1 MASGVS
7 VKMGVSGVAQF
18 KQGMKESQQAV
29 KTLDEA
35 LKLNEAQLKINGNE
49 ELVLQNKTKILT
61 EQIEK
66 QSQVVKQGQQAL
78 ELMRKNGVSETST
91 EFQKMQQNVYKAS
104 TDLLNMRA
112 SLEGIG
118 EAGEEA
124 QEGVSEMNQ
133 SLQRIGAHADY
144 DSVISGIGKIT
155 DGLEAAAQKAVQLGK
170 KLVQAMLTGG
180 QWADDL
186 QTTADKWEMTP
197 EQVYRMQQT
206 ANIIDTD
213 AETIFQA
220 RQKLIQAM
228 GKGDNKETM
237 GAFAALGI
245 SNLTGSDAN
254 IENVFWKAGQSLMNM
269 QDKVQRNEYAMKLYG
284 KSWTELIPIFK
295 AGRQTYEET
304 MASWTWVGDEQFEN
318 LTKLNDEE
326 QKLTSE
332 WEAFQLQFESAL
344 APTMT
349 SVMETLEGL
358 LHEFNTYLQSE
369 DGQKMLKSLGE
380 AVSGLFEDLA
390 TIDPQEVVNNLTN
403 VFTKIT
409 EGLEWLIEHRGEV
422 VEAMKYI
429 VMGWAALKL
438 TGGALQILN
447 LINGARGLTGMGGK
461 GGTGGTG
468 GGGDMITGG
477 KGTDVSTTGSFL
489 AGSAVARGLGTAALT
504 IAQADPTGSLGLLVP
519 VLGDKTTFGR
529 TLRDGGD
536 MGEALSNS
544 WETIKASA
552 EQGVKNFSDYFTN
565 DLPNA
570 FWSMFGVKDSGDLVD
585 KVEDLGG
592 EIEKTTESWQRGL
605 FGGEGYQYEASEAD
619 MFRREFQ
626 LAKQSQEGIPPAID
640 RMTEV
645 AAENQTVIT
654 AATASNDKMTAAA
667 EAMSALPAEMQTA
680 LVNAII
686 TGMNGVTITINQSGI
701 DAIGR
706 RIFTGAYQSFGKP

>member
-29 KTLDEA
+29 KTLDEQ

-78 ELMRKNGVSETST
+78 ELMRKNGVAETST

-104 TDLLNMRA
+104 TDLVNMQA
-112 SLEGIG
+112 SLAGIG

-124 QEGVSEMNQ
+124 QSGVSEMNQ

-155 DGLEAAAQKAVQLGK
+155 DGLEAAAQKAIQLGK

-254 IENVFWKAGQSLMNM
+254 IENVFWRAGQGLMDM

-304 MASWTWVGDEQFEN
+304 MASWSWIGDEQFEN

-332 WEAFQLQFESAL
+332 WENFQHEFEAAL
-344 APTMT
+344 APSMT
-349 SVMETLEGL
+349 SIMETLEGL

-369 DGQKMLKSLGE
+369 DGQKMLQSLGE
-380 AVSGLFEDLA
+380 AVSGLFEDL
-390 TIDPQEVVNNLTN
+390 TKIDPQEAVNNLTS

-409 EGLEWLIEHRGEV
+409 EGLDWLIKNREKV
-422 VEAMKYI
+422 VEALKYI
-429 VMGWAALKL
+429 IAGWAALKL
-438 TGGALQILN
+438 TGGALQFLN
-447 LINGARGLTGMGGK
+447 LINGAKGLV
-461 GGTGGTG
+461 G
-468 GGGDMITGG
+468 GGGAGAGAGAAGG
-477 KGTDVSTTGSFL
+477 ADAVPGGSGSDVSTTGKTL
-489 AGSAVARGLGTAALT
+489 IG
-504 IAQADPTGSLGLLVP
+504 GLLNKAVNAAAVNA
-519 VLGDKTTFGR
+519 VLGDTDR
-529 TLRDGGD
+529 LI
-536 MGEALSNS
+536 S
-544 WETIKASA
+544 WAKAASA
-552 EQGVKNFSDYFTN
+552 AGGGALGYASEFNRIGQESGWINEEQAAQNQKMAELFAGQQEAVEELHESTSNLN
-565 DLPNA
+565 NA
-570 FWSMFGVKDSGDLVD
+570 
-585 KVEDLGG
+585 
-592 EIEKTTESWQRGL
+592 TENWQRGL

-626 LAKQSQEGIPPAID
+626 LAKQSQEAIPPAID

-667 EAMSALPAEMQTA
+667 EAMSALPAEMQAA